1 MDLGLAG
8 RVALV
13 TGGSRGIGAAI
24 AVAFAREGCDVAVV
38 HKGDREGARGPEA
51 AVRALERRFLAF
63 DADVAHFA
71 EAQRIVSQTRDAFGR
86 LDALVCN
93 AGVTRDRTL
102 LKMTEEEWDAVLA
115 TNLKGTF
122 NYVRAAA
129 PLFKDAGGG
138 KIVAIG
144 SINGLRGK
152 FGQANYAASKA
163 GLVALVK
170 TAARELGRHGVNAN
184 AVAPGMVRTDM
195 ARDLPPEF
203 VAAAERESA
212 LGRIAEPEEVASVV
226 VFLCSDA
233 ARHVTGQCVVVD
245 GGQLA

>member
-24 AVAFAREGCDVAVV
+24 ALAFAREGCDVAAV
-38 HKGDREGARGPEA
+38 HKDDQEGARGTEA
-51 AVRALERRFLAF
+51 AVRALGRRFLAF
-63 DADVAHFA
+63 DADVADFA
-71 EAQRIVSQTRDAFGR
+71 EAQRVVGETRDALGR

-102 LKMTEEEWDAVLA
+102 LKMTEAEWDAVIE
-115 TNLKGTF
+115 TNLKGAF
-122 NYVRAAA
+122 NYIRAAA
-129 PLFKDAGGG
+129 PLFKEAGAG
-138 KIVAIG
+138 KIVAIA

-163 GLVALVK
+163 GLIALVK
-170 TAARELGRHGVNAN
+170 TAARELGRYGVRAN
-184 AVAPGMVRTDM
+184 AVAPGLVRTEM
-195 ARDLPPEF
+195 ARKLPPEF
-203 VAAAERESA
+203 VQAAERESA

>member
-1 MDLGLAG
+1 VDLGLAG

-24 AVAFAREGCDVAVV
+24 ALAFAREGCDVAAV
-38 HKGDREGARGPEA
+38 HKDDREGARGTEA
-51 AVRALERRFLAF
+51 AVRALGRRFLAF
-63 DADVAHFA
+63 DADVADFA
-71 EAQRIVSQTRDAFGR
+71 EAQRVVGETRDALGR

-102 LKMTEEEWDAVLA
+102 LKMTEAEWDAVIE
-115 TNLKGTF
+115 TNLKGAF
-122 NYVRAAA
+122 NYIRAAA
-129 PLFKDAGGG
+129 PLFKEAGAG
-138 KIVAIG
+138 KIVAIA

-163 GLVALVK
+163 GLIALVK
-170 TAARELGRHGVNAN
+170 TAARELGRYGVRAN
-184 AVAPGMVRTDM
+184 AVAPGLVRTEM
-195 ARDLPPEF
+195 ARKLPPEF
-203 VAAAERESA
+203 VQAAERESA